1 MNAAT
6 TTYSRLSFRS
16 TVTSVVAAALLATLC
31 ACGKNTDAAAGAG
44 SSTVTGAAAPAAPA
58 AGKKPKAT
66 LKIADYRAAYK
77 SQMDDLSKMKDP
89 MDKKVAAVVAKLGA
103 PAADTGRKKTWYALD
118 GDKCIKVDID
128 TKDGSSTE
136 QGTDKSDC
144 GM

>member
-6 TTYSRLSFRS
+6 TTYSRLPFRS
-16 TVTSVVAAALLATLC
+16 TVTGVGAMVLLTMLC
-31 ACGKNTDAAAGAG
+31 ACSKNTDAAAGAS
-44 SSTVTGAAAPAAPA
+44 SSTTTGAAAPGAA
-58 AGKKPKAT
+58 KKPKAT

-77 SQMDDLSKMKDP
+77 AQMDDLSKMKDP
-89 MDKKVAAVVAKLGA
+89 MDKKVAAVVAKLGP